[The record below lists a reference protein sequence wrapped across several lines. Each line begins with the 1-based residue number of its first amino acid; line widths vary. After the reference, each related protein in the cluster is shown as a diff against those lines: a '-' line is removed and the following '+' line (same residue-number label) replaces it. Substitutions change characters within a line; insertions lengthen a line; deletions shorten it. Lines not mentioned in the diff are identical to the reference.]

1 MKNRKQRG
9 AENRKLMPDY
19 VSVGKILNF
28 HGIKGEVKV
37 GFSQSQR
44 DFIADL
50 DAVFLCIDHDYVE
63 FKIQSVRF
71 NKNFAII
78 KFKGLDDINDVVGY
92 KGYLLFTD
100 KSTIRESLGD
110 DEFLIDELT
119 GLNVYDTDGCHIG
132 FVIGV
137 SNNGATDL
145 LSVKTKS
152 GKISLVP
159 FVNALVPTVD
169 IKNKKIIIN
178 KIEGLIEL

>member
-1 MKNRKQRG
+1 MKS
-9 AENRKLMPDY
+9 Y
-19 VSVGKILNF
+19 
-28 HGIKGEVKV
+28 
-37 GFSQSQR
+37 
-44 DFIADL
+44 
-50 DAVFLCIDHDYVE
+50 AV
-63 FKIQSVRF
+63 
-71 NKNFAII
+71 I
-78 KFKGLDDINDVVGY
+78 KFKGLDNINDIIKY
-92 KGYLLFTD
+92 KGCLIFTD

-119 GLNVYDTDGCHIG
+119 GLDVFDTDGNKLG

-169 IKNKKIIIN
+169 IKNKKVIIN
-178 KIEGLIEL
+178 KIEGLIEQ

>member
-1 MKNRKQRG
+1 MS
-9 AENRKLMPDY
+9 DY

-28 HGIKGEVKV
+28 HGIKGEVRV
-37 GFSQSQR
+37 GFSQTQR
-44 DFIADL
+44 DFLAEL
-50 DAVFLCIDHDYVE
+50 DKVFLCINHEYLE
-63 FKIQSVRF
+63 FKIQNIRF
-71 NKNFAII
+71 VKSFAVI
-78 KFKGLDDINDVVGY
+78 KFKGLDDINDILQY
-92 KGYLLFTD
+92 KGCLIFID
-100 KSTIRESLGD
+100 KSTIRESLGE

-119 GLNVYDTDGCHIG
+119 GLDVFDIDGNKLG
-132 FVIGV
+132 FVVGV

-178 KIEGLIEL
+178 KIEGLIEP